1 MKEKFVIKWKCSIYL
16 NVNIYDKLNITDEK
30 KANRAILWVLNE
42 NEKYLTNKLGQY
54 NKYNYYLPY
63 FSYKLN
69 NDNLENFEKIMII
82 MVQIINT
89 KRNIEKIKN
98 TFKLIK

>member
-1 MKEKFVIKWKCSIYL
+1 MEL
-16 NVNIYDKLNITDEK
+16 NK
-30 KANRAILWVLNE
+30 

-82 MVQIINT
+82 
-89 KRNIEKIKN
+89 IK
-98 TFKLIK
+98 L